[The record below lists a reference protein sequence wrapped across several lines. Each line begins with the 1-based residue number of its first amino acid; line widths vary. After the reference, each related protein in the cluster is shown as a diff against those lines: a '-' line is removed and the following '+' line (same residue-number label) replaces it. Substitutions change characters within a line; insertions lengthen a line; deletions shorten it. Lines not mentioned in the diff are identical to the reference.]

1 MNRER
6 LQQIVKMCVERA
18 GPMES
23 QQNLIRELV
32 ESLTFM
38 EQQNETQ
45 SRKTYQ
51 LVDDEY
57 GGQFWI
63 DYVPG
68 RTDLSVDG
76 CEAAN
81 SHLRALR
88 NQQLGHYGDAE

>member
-45 SRKTYQ
+45 PRDPVEV
-51 LVDDEY
+51 LVTDRF
-57 GGQFWI
+57 GNQFWI
-63 DYVPG
+63 STSRANLG
-68 RTDLSVDG
+68 LDG

-81 SHLRALR
+81 SDLRALR
-88 NQQLGHYGDAE
+88 NEQLGHHGDAE